1 MTQKNRTFNVIPN
14 TVSILYFTATCCF
27 SSVNPSLIDLECP
40 ANHVCQILCLKT
52 KSDENYAQYC
62 KSCYI
67 AVFLRNCFTSFC
79 TFWQYIMCMSQHP
92 VHFQNHDPSESIQ
105 NMKLSMYTNFQ
116 ALIQIRSLKPFFVL
130 NSLDYIRQQQ

>member
-52 KSDENYAQYC
+52 KLDENYAQYC

-79 TFWQYIMCMSQHP
+79 TFC
-92 VHFQNHDPSESIQ
+92 SILCACHSILFIFKTTTLPNQ
-105 NMKLSMYTNFQ
+105 FKIWNCPC
-116 ALIQIRSLKPFFVL
+116 IQIFRLWYKSEARSLFL
-130 NSLDYIRQQQ
+130 SLTPWTI